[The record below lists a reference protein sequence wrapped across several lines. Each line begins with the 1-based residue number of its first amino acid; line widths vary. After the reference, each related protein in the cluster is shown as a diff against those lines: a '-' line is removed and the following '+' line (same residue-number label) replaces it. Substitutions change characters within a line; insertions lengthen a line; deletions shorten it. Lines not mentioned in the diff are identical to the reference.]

1 MRRRDFV
8 WPATLA
14 ALTSCVKKPASGLT
28 SIEFGVQP
36 YPNAAII
43 YLALERGYFRDAGF
57 DVHLRVVTGASNISA
72 AVVEG
77 RLDAGTYS
85 SSPGLFNAVARG
97 ARVRLVLGREIVNAS
112 CGDAAAIYARKK
124 AFPKG
129 TSDIRQWDGKRF
141 ATIGSRA
148 GMDSFFLD
156 TMLARAG
163 LDPAKTPRF
172 TLDHAQAVAAMIA
185 GSMDAM
191 VNGSPLPVAVD
202 RAEIVRELAGAR
214 AIEPLQYSFI
224 CFGSRLLR
232 RRHLDRGPPVGGV
245 FTSGQGFS
253 RRSDPAVLERLRR
266 IERLGRECA
275 QGLPRHVQ
283 PRRNHRYEES
293 ENGCRLGYR
302 AGVHRRGS
310 VGRSLG
316 GQAFPG
322 TSPSGGGVRT
332 WMRRLVR
339 SSRLPWRWPRPP
351 GLLKAWLS
359 IHPGRR

>member
-172 TLDHAQAVAAMIA
+172 TLNHAQAVAAMIA

-224 CFGSRLLR
+224 CFGSRLLDAGTSIGAR
-232 RRHLDRGPPVGGV
+232 LLAAYLRAGKDFLAGATPQYLKDYVASNGLDE
-245 FTSGQGFS
+245 S
-253 RRSDPAVLERLRR
+253 VLK
-266 IERLGRECA
+266 
-275 QGLPRHVQ
+275 
-283 PRRNHRYEES
+283 
-293 ENGCRLGYR
+293 GCRATFSLDGTIDMKSLKTAVDWGIAR
-302 AGVHRRGS
+302 GFTDAGVSAEALVDRRFLELAHREA
-310 VGRSLG
+310 V
-316 GQAFPG
+316 
-322 TSPSGGGVRT
+322 
-332 WMRRLVR
+332 
-339 SSRLPWRWPRPP
+339 
-351 GLLKAWLS
+351 
-359 IHPGRR
+359 